1 MKKIFC
7 AIMIT
12 LLMLTFSVTAFAT
25 ESTKNVPETEF
36 ATEVQTEVVETEI
49 QTEANKETS
58 AEISKE
64 DFEDIIG
71 IIEDSDNRSDVIVAI
86 VEKFGCS
93 QDEAEDILDTF
104 LALGDKYLGSNEVW
118 VGFKKDIQE
127 DTQFWTMVI
136 MCAVAVLFIIGGIFV
151 LLGKTNPTMR
161 RAMFGMNEALSIG
174 KKQYE
179 ENSQTLANML
189 KTVEESKKKEELY
202 EEEIQKKEDAIL
214 ALEEKI
220 ELLEEHNEKERKNML
235 IAETYNLRML
245 KLICDRTA
253 MPITDKS
260 MIDLWY
266 AKGIDSIK
274 DELNEEDIKK
284 INSMFEM
291 LSGIG
296 GIDEEQ

>member
-1 MKKIFC
+1 M
-7 AIMIT
+7 
-12 LLMLTFSVTAFAT
+12 
-25 ESTKNVPETEF
+25 
-36 ATEVQTEVVETEI
+36 
-49 QTEANKETS
+49 
-58 AEISKE
+58 
-64 DFEDIIG
+64 
-71 IIEDSDNRSDVIVAI
+71 
-86 VEKFGCS
+86 
-93 QDEAEDILDTF
+93 DTWS
-104 LALGDKYLGSNEVW
+104 L
-118 VGFKKDIQE
+118 
-127 DTQFWTMVI
+127 
-136 MCAVAVLFIIGGIFV
+136 GGIFV

-161 RAMFGMNEALSIG
+161 RAMFGMNEALSIS

-266 AKGIDSIK
+266 AKGIESIK